1 MKIEMPSPHSGVPLS
16 KFQER
21 WVHMTFIGLL
31 FSGVGWLI
39 LHHFFLIKGSFGV
52 EENPYQ
58 AWCLKVHG
66 AAAMGFMVVLGALIP
81 IHMRRNWLI
90 RRNIG
95 SAVPL
100 VLSIVAMIVTGY
112 GLYYVGSEHWRPWIS
127 AIHWIAGLLSV
138 PILAVHVIL
147 ARRVRKETSRELE
160 ITMLYPRTDLPF
172 RTVEPIP
179 TGSPAEQASNAT
191 ASRIIESGDHAP
203 GPQESPAEISW
214 KELI

>member
-1 MKIEMPSPHSGVPLS
+1 MKIEIPSSHSGVPLS
-16 KFQER
+16 KLQER
-21 WVHMTFIGLL
+21 WVHITFIGLL

-58 AWCLKVHG
+58 VWCLKVHG

-90 RRNIG
+90 HRNVG

-100 VLSIVAMIVTGY
+100 VLSIVVMIVTGY

-138 PILAVHVIL
+138 PALTVHVML
-147 ARRVRKETSRELE
+147 ARKERKMSPPVEVK
-160 ITMLYPRTDLPF
+160 ILYPRPELPF
-172 RTVEPIP
+172 RTPEPIP
-179 TGSPAEQASNAT
+179 TDSPAEQASNAN
-191 ASRIIESGDHAP
+191 ASMTIIESGDP
-203 GPQESPAEISW
+203 VGETRENPAGMSW